1 MSVPNELLTGLV
13 IGAAHKPSGGRELT
27 LSDPVW
33 IRISDR
39 KVDVIQFH
47 VCLRRQ
53 AQLVV
58 RSRESMNFVG
68 VRVRLPEILLWPT
81 LRKIFPIMV
90 HLLTFWTNDGTS
102 GLFSAR
108 SSERQV

>member
-1 MSVPNELLTGLV
+1 VSVPNELLTGLV

-47 VCLRRQ
+47 SLSPPTGSARRPIPRIYELRRR
-53 AQLVV
+53 A
-58 RSRESMNFVG
+58 RPASRNLALADFAEDLSHHGSPSHF
-68 VRVRLPEILLWPT
+68 L
-81 LRKIFPIMV
+81 
-90 HLLTFWTNDGTS
+90 D
-102 GLFSAR
+102 
-108 SSERQV
+108 Q

>member
-47 VCLRRQ
+47 SLSPPTGSARRPIP
-53 AQLVV
+53 
-58 RSRESMNFVG
+58 RIYDFVG

-90 HLLTFWTNDGTS
+90 HLLTFWTNDGIS

-108 SSERQV
+108 SSERQA